1 MNTINFLTCNK
12 RTDGRANNEVRRL
25 EITTDFTMYAEGS
38 VLVSSGNTKVICTAS
53 VDKKVPDWLLGP
65 DKKARHGWVT
75 SEYGMLPGSTG
86 SRRRRET
93 GKIDGRTQEIQR
105 LIGRSLRSVV
115 DLSALGAQTIWID
128 CDVIQ
133 ADGGTRTSAITGGF
147 VALILALR
155 KLFQAGDIK
164 TFPVKEHLAAVSV
177 GIVNGQPMLDLK
189 YDEDKDA
196 EVDMNVVMLET
207 GEFVEV
213 QGTAEGKTYSR
224 KQMHLML
231 DLAELG
237 ICLLIAAQ
245 KEVLGNSLAG

>member
-1 MNTINFLTCNK
+1 MTSNK

-25 EITTDFTMYAEGS
+25 EITTNFTMHAEGS
-38 VLVSSGNTKVICTAS
+38 VLVSTGNTKVICTAS

-65 DKKARHGWVT
+65 DNKARHGWVT
-75 SEYGMLPGSTG
+75 SEYGMLPGSTV
-86 SRRRRET
+86 SRRLRET
-93 GKIDGRTQEIQR
+93 GNINGRTQEIQR
-105 LIGRSLRSVV
+105 LIGRSLRSIV
-115 DLSALGAQTIWID
+115 DLSALGAHTIWID

-133 ADGGTRTSAITGGF
+133 ADGGTRTASITGGF
-147 VALILALR
+147 VALIFALR
-155 KLFQAGDIK
+155 SLFQAGEIK
-164 TFPVKEHLAAVSV
+164 TFPVKKHLAAVSV

-224 KQMHLML
+224 EQMYLML
-231 DLAELG
+231 DLAEIG
-237 ICLLIAAQ
+237 ICLHVSAQ
-245 KEVLGNSLAG
+245 KAVLGNSLAG